1 MSKRSE
7 APLGDA
13 LKDAAADWWAG
24 FFRGLGCTPEE
35 AEENVAPMR
44 EHLAAERDAP
54 LAAASPPPAI
64 GEGGEV

>member
-1 MSKRSE
+1 MAKRRE

-35 AEENVAPMR
+35 AEETVAPMR
-44 EHLAAERDAP
+44 GRSAAERDAP
-54 LAAASPPPAI
+54 LAAGAPPALR
-64 GEGGEV
+64 EGGEV